1 MKSIKIDD
9 VYIYIYRYLHG
20 KSTVRQAKKKKLRFA
35 FTHSEHPKG
44 LELSADVR
52 KILAER
58 DVAAKT
64 ISPELTEMVKLWW
77 F

>member
-1 MKSIKIDD
+1 M
-9 VYIYIYRYLHG
+9 YIYIDIYM
-20 KSTVRQAKKKKLRFA
+20 AKVQSVNQKNKTLGFT

-64 ISPELTEMVKLWW
+64 ISPELTEMVK
-77 F
+77 